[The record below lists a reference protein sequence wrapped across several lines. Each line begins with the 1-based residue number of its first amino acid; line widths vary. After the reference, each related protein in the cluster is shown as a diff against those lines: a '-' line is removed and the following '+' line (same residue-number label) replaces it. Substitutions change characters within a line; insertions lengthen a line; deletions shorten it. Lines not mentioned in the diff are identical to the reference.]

1 MASDD
6 CFKVTAM
13 DVEGHSFESVHGGK
27 LDLNGF
33 GSGYGNGSRR
43 EIERNTSFRKREE
56 MMMKVPGWSASRR
69 HNNNN
74 QEKIINRKIY

>member
-33 GSGYGNGSRR
+33 GSGYGNGSGSR
-43 EIERNTSFRKREE
+43 ETKHLLQRMRGDDDE
-56 MMMKVPGWSASRR
+56 SAWL
-69 HNNNN
+69 
-74 QEKIINRKIY
+74 